1 MLLLWCLSMIQ
12 VFSYPFGESSFH
24 LFVDLK
30 QAIVSVSGRLS
41 PHNFEMFSISPLQ
54 ACAFRCW
61 FSNNSVQFFFARML
75 SKLICGRSW
84 HFLLHSVIPMIYLL
98 LFLSEALW
106 RCSFSLTISIR
117 EDRVLF
123 LLIHLT
129 GVSCFHSSSLIL
141 SSFPSFLN
149 WRAVWNPSY
158 PLCHSFN
165 SSGGSVLFISSSIIP
180 SSQVHVLFLPCSTG
194 VLPEFFLS
202 HLVLTGVVSN
212 SILSIK
218 LLIHVFATF
227 KF

>member
-1 MLLLWCLSMIQ
+1 MTLL
-12 VFSYPFGESSFH
+12 
-24 LFVDLK
+24 
-30 QAIVSVSGRLS
+30 
-41 PHNFEMFSISPLQ
+41 
-54 ACAFRCW
+54 
-61 FSNNSVQFFFARML
+61 
-75 SKLICGRSW
+75 
-84 HFLLHSVIPMIYLL
+84 
-98 LFLSEALW
+98 
-106 RCSFSLTISIR
+106 FSLTISIR

-165 SSGGSVLFISSSIIP
+165 SSGGSVLLISSSNIP

-194 VLPEFFLS
+194 VLPEFFPS

-212 SILSIK
+212 SILPLNSWFMSLQPSSSCNVPCSS
-218 LLIHVFATF
+218 LLTECLQSRSSLLYSFFYIAQPLKVRGFTRLSKKQF
-227 KF
+227 SLPLLFLFLFPPVPS

>member
-1 MLLLWCLSMIQ
+1 MFHDSHVVKNELFLNPSTSLLKLSCVIFHLKAFHWECCYLWCLPMIQ
-12 VFSYPFGESSFH
+12 VFSYPLAGRSFH

-106 RCSFSLTISIR
+106 RCSFHSPSRFVRI
-117 EDRVLF
+117 VF
-123 LLIHLT
+123 F
-129 GVSCFHSSSLIL
+129 SC
-141 SSFPSFLN
+141 
-149 WRAVWNPSY
+149 
-158 PLCHSFN
+158 
-165 SSGGSVLFISSSIIP
+165 
-180 SSQVHVLFLPCSTG
+180 
-194 VLPEFFLS
+194 
-202 HLVLTGVVSN
+202 
-212 SILSIK
+212 LSI
-218 LLIHVFATF
+218 
-227 KF
+227 

>member
-1 MLLLWCLSMIQ
+1 MIQ
-12 VFSYPFGESSFH
+12 VFSISFSMKEAFH
-24 LFVDLK
+24 LFVDLI
-30 QAIVSVSGRLS
+30 QSTVSVSGRLS

-54 ACAFRCW
+54 AYSFRCW
-61 FSNNSVQFFFARML
+61 VFPNNPVVTFLEECFPSSIVAEVAISPCYSNDL
-75 SKLICGRSW
+75 SSILSSGGIVT
-84 HFLLHSVIPMIYLL
+84 LL
-98 LFLSEALW
+98 
-106 RCSFSLTISIR
+106 FSLTISIR

-165 SSGGSVLFISSSIIP
+165 SSGGSVLLISSSIIP
-180 SSQVHVLFLPCSTG
+180 SSQVHVLVLPCSNE

-227 KF
+227 KFS

>member
-1 MLLLWCLSMIQ
+1 MVFQQLRSILLCKDAFQAHLWHKLAFSSSFCYSNDLSSILSYGGIVMLL
-12 VFSYPFGESSFH
+12 SS
-24 LFVDLK
+24 L
-30 QAIVSVSGRLS
+30 I
-41 PHNFEMFSISPLQ
+41 ISNCQ
-54 ACAFRCW
+54 
-61 FSNNSVQFFFARML
+61 
-75 SKLICGRSW
+75 
-84 HFLLHSVIPMIYLL
+84 
-98 LFLSEALW
+98 
-106 RCSFSLTISIR
+106 
-117 EDRVLF
+117 DRVLF
-123 LLIHLT
+123 VIIHLT

-165 SSGGSVLFISSSIIP
+165 SSGGSVLLISSSNIP

-194 VLPEFFLS
+194 VLPEFFPS

-227 KF
+227 KFS

>member
-1 MLLLWCLSMIQ
+1 M
-12 VFSYPFGESSFH
+12 
-24 LFVDLK
+24 LFVVDFPTTPFNSSL
-30 QAIVSVSGRLS
+30 QGCFPNSFVAEVGI
-41 PHNFEMFSISPLQ
+41 FFSILSFQ
-54 ACAFRCW
+54 WYIFYYFFRRHCD
-61 FSNNSVQFFFARML
+61 
-75 SKLICGRSW
+75 I
-84 HFLLHSVIPMIYLL
+84 
-98 LFLSEALW
+98 AL
-106 RCSFSLTISIR
+106 SLTISIR

-165 SSGGSVLFISSSIIP
+165 SSGGSVLLISSSNIP

-194 VLPEFFLS
+194 VLPEFFPS

-227 KF
+227 KFS